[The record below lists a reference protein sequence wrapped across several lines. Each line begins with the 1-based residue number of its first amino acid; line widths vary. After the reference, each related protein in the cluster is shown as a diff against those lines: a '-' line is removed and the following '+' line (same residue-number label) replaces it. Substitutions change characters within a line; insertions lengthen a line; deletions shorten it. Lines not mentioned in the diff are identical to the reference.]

1 MENLVLASFKDED
14 QAYQVLTKM
23 KSNFV
28 TDDYTILQAA
38 IIQRVNRQVLYKDG
52 FDSESILSNDW
63 LKTGMIG
70 ALIGILA
77 GPLGALLGGGLG
89 SYIGERTTFS
99 RIKEHET
106 MLEHSVL
113 TLSHDHLLL
122 AILVQEDDEQ
132 ALDHFLLSYDS
143 EVYILRKD
151 IELVEAELIRAKEL
165 KKEIEDEIAQ
175 KLKEDHKHKVNVW
188 TDSIKMKF
196 KNLTRKNN

>member
-1 MENLVLASFKDED
+1 MENLVLASFKNEEK
-14 QAYQVLTKM
+14 AYQVLTKM

-38 IIQRVNRQVLYKDG
+38 IIQRENRQVSYKDG
-52 FDSESILSNDW
+52 FDSESILSKDW

-89 SYIGERTTFS
+89 SYIGERTTYS
-99 RIKEHET
+99 RIKENET
-106 MLEHSVL
+106 MLEHSVQ

-132 ALDHFLLSYDS
+132 TLDHFLLSYDP
-143 EVYILRKD
+143 EVFILRKD

-165 KKEIEDEIAQ
+165 KKEIEDEIADR
-175 KLKEDHKHKVNVW
+175 LKEDRKHKVNVW

-196 KNLTRKNN
+196 KQLTHKR